1 MCLSDSCLFSFF
13 ALYYTHRPR
22 QAEYKGKEF
31 IIMELTKDADK
42 MICCIYKTFLQRRKS
57 GISKS
62 SAKQFSDD
70 YFQSDKQLSSWL
82 PDDLDDT
89 LLEIGR
95 AGLVAVYLGGNFDL
109 TDSGIIYMENR
120 FKNGLNEVIDFIS
133 KLIP

>member
-1 MCLSDSCLFSFF
+1 
-13 ALYYTHRPR
+13 
-22 QAEYKGKEF
+22 
-31 IIMELTKDADK
+31 MELTKDADK

-82 PDDLDDT
+82 PDDLDDA

-120 FKNGLNEVIDFIS
+120 FKNGLNEVLDFIS